1 MKNGPNLI
9 FSCSKSSP
17 QGLSKWA
24 KNCMQSFRLN
34 NCKPPICLILYDVS
48 LLSGIAS
55 SQHLVNKQGSL
66 RKRTLRGLK
75 QYKMLPILQF
85 NLFNHFSKKTGQ
97 NLKRK
102 IFYCKASYEN
112 RSPLLLCTV
121 MSSNFFIF

>member
-9 FSCSKSSP
+9 FYCSKSSP

-48 LLSGIAS
+48 LLSE
-55 SQHLVNKQGSL
+55 HLVNKQGSL
-66 RKRTLRGLK
+66 RKRTLSGLK

-97 NLKRK
+97 NLKLTGTLK
-102 IFYCKASYEN
+102 I
-112 RSPLLLCTV
+112 LL
-121 MSSNFFIF
+121 